1 MDEVNLN
8 PLDYR
13 KFLKGIEDCK
23 EQIKY
28 YENVIADVVLRNS
41 NLEVND
47 SVKLENKGGINKL
60 YGVVVGAKA
69 VIKADNEVHKLM
81 NGGIIVG
88 GMLPKVEACMVAI
101 NAGVSRS
108 HILDGR
114 IKHSL
119 LLEIFTDEGI
129 GTMIVSKTK
138 EERLKKGSE
147 N

>member
-28 YENVIADVVLRNS
+28 YQSVIADVVLKNS

-60 YGVVVGAKA
+60 YGIVVGAKA
-69 VIKADNEVHKLM
+69 VIKDDNEVHKL
-81 NGGIIVG
+81 ITVI
-88 GMLPKVEACMVAI
+88 P
-101 NAGVSRS
+101 
-108 HILDGR
+108 
-114 IKHSL
+114 
-119 LLEIFTDEGI
+119 
-129 GTMIVSKTK
+129 
-138 EERLKKGSE
+138 E
-147 N
+147 NVNTPFDFDLAEWSITLHVR

>member
-28 YENVIADVVLRNS
+28 YQSVIADVVLKNS

-60 YGVVVGAKA
+60 YGIVVGAKA
-69 VIKADNEVHKLM
+69 VIKDDNEVHKLITVM
-81 NGGIIVG
+81 
-88 GMLPKVEACMVAI
+88 P
-101 NAGVSRS
+101 
-108 HILDGR
+108 
-114 IKHSL
+114 
-119 LLEIFTDEGI
+119 
-129 GTMIVSKTK
+129 
-138 EERLKKGSE
+138 E
-147 N
+147 NVNTPFDFDLTEWSITLHVR

>member
-41 NLEVND
+41 NFEVND

-69 VIKADNEVHKLM
+69 VIKADNEVHKLIT
-81 NGGIIVG
+81 II
-88 GMLPKVEACMVAI
+88 P
-101 NAGVSRS
+101 
-108 HILDGR
+108 
-114 IKHSL
+114 
-119 LLEIFTDEGI
+119 
-129 GTMIVSKTK
+129 
-138 EERLKKGSE
+138 E
-147 N
+147 NVNTPFDFDLAEWSITLRVR

>member
-28 YENVIADVVLRNS
+28 YQSVIADVVLKNS

-60 YGVVVGAKA
+60 YGIVVGAKA
-69 VIKADNEVHKLM
+69 VIKADNEVHKLVTVM
-81 NGGIIVG
+81 
-88 GMLPKVEACMVAI
+88 P
-101 NAGVSRS
+101 
-108 HILDGR
+108 
-114 IKHSL
+114 
-119 LLEIFTDEGI
+119 
-129 GTMIVSKTK
+129 
-138 EERLKKGSE
+138 E
-147 N
+147 NVNTPFDFDLAEWSITLRVR

>member
-13 KFLKGIEDCK
+13 KFLKRIEDCK

-69 VIKADNEVHKLM
+69 VIKADNEVHKLIT
-81 NGGIIVG
+81 II
-88 GMLPKVEACMVAI
+88 P
-101 NAGVSRS
+101 
-108 HILDGR
+108 
-114 IKHSL
+114 
-119 LLEIFTDEGI
+119 
-129 GTMIVSKTK
+129 
-138 EERLKKGSE
+138 E
-147 N
+147 NVNTPFDFDLTEWSITLRVR

>member
-28 YENVIADVVLRNS
+28 YENVIADVVLKNS

-47 SVKLENKGGINKL
+47 SVKLENKGRINKI

-69 VIKADNEVHKLM
+69 IIKDDNEVHKLVTVM
-81 NGGIIVG
+81 PENVNTPFDFDLAEWSI
-88 GMLPKVEACMVAI
+88 
-101 NAGVSRS
+101 
-108 HILDGR
+108 
-114 IKHSL
+114 SL
-119 LLEIFTDEGI
+119 R
-129 GTMIVSKTK
+129 V
-138 EERLKKGSE
+138 R
-147 N
+147 